1 MKNVRVFFSK
11 TGDARYLS
19 HLDVMRCFTRALNR
33 TGLDI
38 WYTQGFNTH
47 IYLMFACP
55 LSLGFESLREAV
67 DFRLEKDGET
77 EKDIVGLIN
86 AGLPDGIRAYEW
98 CEPEMKHTDIQYSE
112 WNAVV
117 ETGSQE
123 EAEETEGKFRDFFA
137 LDSIPVM
144 KKTKKGEREEDA
156 LPYVKYAVTQTEGNC
171 CVLRMLLSQNTDRAL
186 NPKLLLQAFS
196 SFSGVDTEL
205 ARITRTGLY
214 DGDMRPFR

>member
-11 TGDARYLS
+11 KGDARYLS

-55 LSLGFESLREAV
+55 LSLGFESEREAV
-67 DFRLEKDGET
+67 DFRLEKDE
-77 EKDIVGLIN
+77 EFDKDITGLLN
-86 AGLPDGIRAYEW
+86 AGLPDGIRAYEY

-112 WNAVV
+112 WRVEM
-117 ETGSQE
+117 ETGSSE
-123 EAEETEGKFRDFFA
+123 EAEAVRSKLNEFFA

-144 KKTKKGEREEDA
+144 KKTKKGEKEEDA
-156 LPYVKYAVTQTEGNC
+156 LPFVKYAVSGTEGSVC
-171 CVLRMLLSQNTDRAL
+171 LLRLLLTQNTDMAL

-196 SFSGVDTEL
+196 SFSGVDTDL
-205 ARITRTGLY
+205 ARVTRTGVF
-214 DGDMRPFR
+214 DGVMRPFR